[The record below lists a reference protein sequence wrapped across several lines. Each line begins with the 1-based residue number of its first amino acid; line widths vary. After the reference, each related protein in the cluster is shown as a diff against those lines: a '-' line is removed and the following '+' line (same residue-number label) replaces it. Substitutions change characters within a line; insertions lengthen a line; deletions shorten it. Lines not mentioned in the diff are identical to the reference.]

1 MEKQQQTL
9 TQIEREEMSGEDLDA
24 SKRLKQKNRSSRN
37 KKRAE
42 FIKYLRNGSV
52 ELDPLVQ
59 RVRNKKYERFFL
71 SRFTNKCNSTIEKRK
86 QNIYRHVLQG
96 VLSIYAT
103 KRQHRK

>member
-9 TQIEREEMSGEDLDA
+9 TQIERRNSGEDLDA
-24 SKRLKQKNRSSRN
+24 SKRLKQKKRSSRN

-52 ELDPLVQ
+52 ELNPLVQ
-59 RVRNKKYERFFL
+59 RVRNKKYEDSSCRGSLIGTLTMKSENKYL
-71 SRFTNKCNSTIEKRK
+71 SARPQR
-86 QNIYRHVLQG
+86 

-103 KRQHRK
+103 NRRHRK